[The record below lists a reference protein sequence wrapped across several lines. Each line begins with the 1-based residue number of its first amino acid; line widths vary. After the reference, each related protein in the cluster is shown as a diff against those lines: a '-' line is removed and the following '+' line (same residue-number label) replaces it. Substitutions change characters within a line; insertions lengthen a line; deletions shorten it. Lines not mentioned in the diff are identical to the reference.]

1 MGAYKEQATNHG
13 VFLTYL
19 QDLDADHRVSH
30 NILEGVKVSVLY
42 DGSGDCIIWLEEV
55 NENHVE

>member
-1 MGAYKEQATNHG
+1 M
-13 VFLTYL
+13 FLTYL

-55 NENHVE
+55 NENHV